1 MRIFAARAVPIRR
14 PRGLEVCTVGAIR
27 SERGERGGGE
37 SGLQAFKRSA
47 NMLRAALR
55 GVEAVEVVEAQGKA
69 RARVKAAVRRLEV
82 VAAVLA
88 VLAATARPQ
97 SAVHAGLVRTLI
109 HPSLSLARGMVEV
122 TLSQT

>member
-1 MRIFAARAVPIRR
+1 MNEAAGRVA
-14 PRGLEVCTVGAIR
+14 
-27 SERGERGGGE
+27 S
-37 SGLQAFKRSA
+37 KRSNA
-47 NMLRAALR
+47 RPTCFELRCVAVA
-55 GVEAVEVVEAQGKA
+55 EAVVEEVEAQGKA